1 MKKYIYFT
9 LLFFA
14 IITCKA
20 QSPVYD
26 ISEPHEGPQ
35 NSYYKDL
42 NGNLDGYD
50 GIYRYTDANIVFKIA
65 LKKKVTSY
73 GYYYQDLVVGEFQ
86 FIKNGVELNNTLSNI
101 DANYEDEELN
111 HVITGHL
118 ILTGTMWGCPD
129 CSPTEKRL
137 RLSFVDNKSD
147 NIASL
152 DIRKTTVNGVP
163 AIKVSVSS
171 GGDIRDKIIGDP
183 VTTPLPP
190 TMELGDYL
198 MTRVFDN
205 KYLLKDFFKNDC
217 PPEGQG
223 IRESYEVM
231 AGKYSSTVSQKDADQ
246 KALDEVDKNG
256 QDYANAKA
264 LCFFKSK
271 ALVNAVFRRKYCLDK
286 IGAIYYYS
294 APAGAFTSTISQAD
308 ADAKAQNAGQAD
320 ANLKG
325 DCVFGS
331 KALVNVGF
339 KKQCTLFKT
348 GSIVYYSAEAG
359 AFTSTVSQADADAKA
374 QAAGQANANVKGT
387 CN

>member
-9 LLFFA
+9 LIFFA

-26 ISEPHEGPQ
+26 ITDVREGIEG
-35 NSYYKDL
+35 SYYKDINNL
-42 NGNLDGYD
+42 LDGYD
-50 GIYRYTDANIVFKIA
+50 GIYRYADANIEIKIA
-65 LKKKVTSY
+65 LKKKVLSH
-73 GYYYQDLVVGEFQ
+73 GYYYEDLVVGEFKY
-86 FIKNGVELNNTLSNI
+86 IKNGVVLYNSLSNI
-101 DANYEDEELN
+101 DANYENERLN
-111 HVITGHL
+111 HIIKSHL

-137 RLSFVDNKSD
+137 RLGMVVMET
-147 NIASL
+147 IIHL
-152 DIRKTTVNGVP
+152 DIRKTNVNGVP
-163 AIKVSVSS
+163 AIKVNLFN
-171 GGDIRDKIIGDP
+171 GGDITDVKIGDP
-183 VTTPLPP
+183 SPP
-190 TMELGDYL
+190 PIGFGPGEYL
-198 MTRVFDN
+198 MTQVYDN